1 MGFQPKMETAS
12 LISKGT
18 EVKETAISEPVQHDK
33 MTVTEPVPDTI
44 EFDIENKVNQE
55 ETDINQERE
64 KGKRKRMEKS
74 IAENVG
80 DVPGKKN
87 TEMDGTPKKKELA
100 TVKSKKVKGT
110 PSMTTTDQKG
120 NTLFHS

>member
-1 MGFQPKMETAS
+1 VVGDYLDIAQSKLTQEGFQPKMETAS

-33 MTVTEPVPDTI
+33 ITVTEPVPDTI
-44 EFDIENKVNQE
+44 EFDIENKENQE
-55 ETDINQERE
+55 ETGINQERE

-80 DVPGKKN
+80 DVPGKKILKWM
-87 TEMDGTPKKKELA
+87 ELQRKK
-100 TVKSKKVKGT
+100 S
-110 PSMTTTDQKG
+110 
-120 NTLFHS
+120 